1 MKKIAL
7 HNLGCKVN
15 SYEIEVM
22 QDTLKNKGYEI
33 VPFAPGADV
42 YIINTCTVT
51 NIADRKSRQ
60 MLHKAKKMNPQ
71 AVVVAVGCYVQTG
84 METVKKDPCIDLA
97 IGNNR
102 KKDIAVLLEEYLKQR
117 EEQTIAEKGKENG
130 SIDKTLGNSTFINLN
145 GAKQEYEEMTLTHA
159 GEHTRA
165 YIKIQDGCNQF
176 CSYCI
181 IPFARGRV
189 RSRKKED
196 ILKEVRGLAKAGY
209 REVVIT
215 GIHLSSY
222 GLDFQQEKFGDYLG
236 TAELREKTYEKG
248 YLAEI
253 LEEINKVE
261 EIKRIR
267 LGSLEPRI
275 LTSDFLDRLKRVDK
289 LCPHFHLSL
298 QSGCDTTLKR
308 MNRHYTIAE
317 FRQTV
322 ERLRQAYDRP
332 AITTDV
338 IVGFPGETE
347 EEFNCTCAF
356 LEEIR
361 FYDMHIFKYS
371 KRQGTAAAARR
382 DQIDEAIKAE
392 RSRVLLAMAERHS
405 QEYCKSFL
413 GETMEALIEEKKEIR
428 GKYYQTGFTP
438 GYIKVLIE
446 EQEELTNQIIKGKA
460 AEFLNNEYLLLESIN
475 RD

>member
-84 METVKKDPCIDLA
+84 METVKKDSCIDLA

-130 SIDKTLGNSTFINLN
+130 SIDKTLGNSTFIDLN

-176 CSYCI
+176 CTYCI

-196 ILKEVRGLAKAGY
+196 ILKEVRGLAMAGY

-413 GETMEALIEEKKEIR
+413 GETMEALIEEKKEIS

>member
-236 TAELREKTYEKG
+236 TAELREKTYEKL
-248 YLAEI
+248 Y
-253 LEEINKVE
+253 K
-261 EIKRIR
+261 IR
-267 LGSLEPRI
+267 S
-275 LTSDFLDRLKRVDK
+275 
-289 LCPHFHLSL
+289 
-298 QSGCDTTLKR
+298 
-308 MNRHYTIAE
+308 
-317 FRQTV
+317 
-322 ERLRQAYDRP
+322 
-332 AITTDV
+332 
-338 IVGFPGETE
+338 
-347 EEFNCTCAF
+347 
-356 LEEIR
+356 
-361 FYDMHIFKYS
+361 
-371 KRQGTAAAARR
+371 
-382 DQIDEAIKAE
+382 
-392 RSRVLLAMAERHS
+392 
-405 QEYCKSFL
+405 
-413 GETMEALIEEKKEIR
+413 
-428 GKYYQTGFTP
+428 
-438 GYIKVLIE
+438 
-446 EQEELTNQIIKGKA
+446 
-460 AEFLNNEYLLLESIN
+460 
-475 RD
+475 